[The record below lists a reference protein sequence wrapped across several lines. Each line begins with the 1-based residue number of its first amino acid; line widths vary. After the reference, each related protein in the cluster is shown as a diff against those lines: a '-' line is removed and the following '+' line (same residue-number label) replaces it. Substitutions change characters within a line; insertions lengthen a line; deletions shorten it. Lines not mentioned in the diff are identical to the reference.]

1 MNPSVRVLTVVVAFF
16 VGLSAGAARVI
27 AQPAEQVIEIAAK
40 KFDYTPN
47 RITLKKGVPVV
58 LEFTSADVLMG
69 FNTPDLGART
79 DIIPGQVARVRI
91 VPDKVG
97 TFAFFCDIFCG
108 SGHETMTGTIT
119 VVE

>member
-1 MNPSVRVLTVVVAFF
+1 MKLDARAMIIVVAFF
-16 VGLSAGAARVI
+16 TGLGVGAARVI
-27 AQPAEQVIEIAAK
+27 AQPAEQVIKITAK

-47 RITLKKGVPVV
+47 QITLKKGVPVV

-79 DIIPGQVARVRI
+79 DIIPGQVARVRL